1 MNCQQACQ
9 TVLES
14 FDGPMVAEL
23 HLAMENHLATCEACR
38 QFAEVQQAIDAR
50 LTEALPLLC
59 LSAGFRGSL
68 RRKLADDPVAPR
80 WSESLPDIAHL
91 AGCAFGII
99 LLLLVMPKYSSTI
112 LMAGGGFTAITYF
125 LQSVLRSSLQRV
137 EPTI

>member
-1 MNCQQACQ
+1 MNCQQARE

-14 FDGPMVAEL
+14 FDGPMGAEL

-38 QFAEVQQAIDAR
+38 QFAGVQLAIDAR
-50 LTEALPLLC
+50 LTEALPLVS
-59 LSAGFRGSL
+59 LSAGFRRAL
-68 RRKLADDPVAPR
+68 REKLADAEAPP

-112 LMAGGGFTAITYF
+112 LIAGGGFTAITYF
-125 LQSVLRSSLQRV
+125 LQAVLRSSLERL
-137 EPTI
+137 EPTV